1 VKRSVRT
8 SSSWVKRHVMA
19 TAWLDQLKLAPPPFV
34 LRVVPNGKVEGLW
47 CYACR
52 LPKLFTSRR
61 NDESDPES
69 KLFGGVPEPLKCLLT
84 G

>member
-1 VKRSVRT
+1 MGEAARDGHGLARSVE
-8 SSSWVKRHVMA
+8 VG
-19 TAWLDQLKLAPPPFV
+19 TASICV